1 MWTYSNVHVVFHQWR
16 GDDGKKLLQSGAGG
30 NHGYCLVTSVRLTH
44 CRSHYIS
51 WNYFKLIQCDLL
63 LLILLFLSLF
73 YCLFNSFKEII
84 RTVLS
89 NLDSLQP
96 FSSTHF
102 NVFPCILYS
111 EFVNLFIPLGIYL
124 SVSFLVI
131 SPFIPLSKLDISPPH
146 FWHEATQ
153 ICKPPNTFTS
163 YVRVW
168 LHIWRIRGR
177 LDPEERRSQLISS
190 FEITIMPSSAL
201 VDGTVAATYMIFFSI
216 VQSTGQ
222 RIQLAIAYLLNAYL
236 LFTILF
242 SSLHFV

>member
-1 MWTYSNVHVVFHQWR
+1 MKWLVWFH
-16 GDDGKKLLQSGAGG
+16 S
-30 NHGYCLVTSVRLTH
+30 
-44 CRSHYIS
+44 
-51 WNYFKLIQCDLL
+51 KLIQCDLL
-63 LLILLFLSLF
+63 LLIYFIVSLTLCLL
-73 YCLFNSFKEII
+73 CFKEII

-89 NLDSLQP
+89 SLDSLQP

-111 EFVNLFIPLGIYL
+111 EFVSLFIPLGIYL
-124 SVSFLVI
+124 SVSFLAI
-131 SPFIPLSKLDISPPH
+131 SPFIPLSKLDVSPPH

-168 LHIWRIRGR
+168 LHIWRIRGS
-177 LDPEERRSQLISS
+177 LDPVEWRSQLISS
-190 FEITIMPSSAL
+190 VEITIMPSGAL

-222 RIQLAIAYLLNAYL
+222 RIQLLIAYLLNAYL

-242 SSLHFV
+242 SSLYFVNCGYQIRGGGRGCLRRCANIVRGI